1 MDTASHF
8 TGAQHAWHDVAL
20 LANPVGPVR
29 AFVVGTAGS
38 GKSTLLRQLT
48 DLLTLHGVPSAQFDS
63 WTDVEAVPAGE
74 VLVVDDLHL
83 VDPDQLAG
91 LLARVAQP
99 DASLVLASR
108 PTRRSGPVVDVARL
122 LERSALSIV
131 LGEVSQA
138 DAAGF
143 YRQRDQV
150 VPQACLDQIFSMTG
164 GVAWLVSAAL
174 SLHDVEECCD
184 VRHPDLT
191 RDLESR
197 ILHRLDT
204 VNEALRRWV
213 ELSCAG
219 GIGHAELLQHD
230 VDADACIADA
240 FAEGLLL
247 RNGLPVPVVR
257 SAVRG
262 ALPAHRVIGL
272 GVLGVE
278 HDDRGAAGAPLA
290 GHEHDPIDNPDLVG
304 ALLRNADRLMETD
317 PERAGELYAS
327 ALAAGSQDPQVSLRQ
342 ALAAWQAG
350 ALDAAAMVL
359 DPLIAREHGPVRGHA
374 ADIAAAVW
382 AARGLMSTGSRVYA
396 ALPPQRASSRVRA
409 TVAHVGA
416 GRLGL
421 LPDGASGAGTEVSL
435 APSTLDIAL
444 QLLDEGLRASL
455 LPEPPAFTVS
465 RLVRASG
472 LYTASRSTDPLPEL
486 PAVIAASVA
495 LGAGE
500 LTTAQRVI
508 EDAVAGGQGGR
519 WARRRLLLWQAFVA
533 LQGERPAD
541 ARAAL
546 EAAASVPTP
555 ASPRDEFLHQT
566 VQVSLA
572 RRYQDLA
579 ALEAAWAAA
588 IEGVRHF
595 DADVYTLLPLGALLC
610 AAARVGDATTL
621 ASNFAQGLG
630 LLEELGSPPLWSLH
644 LRWAAV
650 QQGILLDRPELL
662 GPHAT
667 ALVAASRGCRV
678 AEVMSHAGGVW
689 VAVLGGSVDA
699 DQVEDAA
706 QQLATIGLAWD
717 GARLAANGAGRSDDR
732 RVSARLLTVARR
744 LHPTADDARR
754 ADPAASATPEAPSA
768 VHELGLTGREL
779 DVAVLILQGKTYAEI
794 GETIFVS
801 PRTVEHHVSHIKR
814 RLSVTSRSDM
824 IAKLRLIVQSEGQR
838 LPSEQR

>member
-1 MDTASHF
+1 MDTANHF
-8 TGAQHAWHDVAL
+8 TGAHHAWHEVAL
-20 LANPVGPVR
+20 LANTVGPVR

-38 GKSTLLRQLT
+38 GKSTLLRQVT

-63 WTDVEAVPAGE
+63 STDVETVPAGE

-83 VDPDQLAG
+83 ADPDQLAA
-91 LLARVAQP
+91 LQARAVHL
-99 DASLVLASR
+99 DASLVVASR
-108 PTRRSGPVVDVARL
+108 PARGSGPAVEVARL

-174 SLHDVEECCD
+174 SLHDVAECCD
-184 VRHPDLT
+184 VRHSDLT

-204 VNEALRRWV
+204 VDEPLRRWV
-213 ELSCAG
+213 ELSCVG
-219 GIGHAELLQHD
+219 GIGHAGLLQQD
-230 VDADACIADA
+230 VDADVRIADA

-272 GVLGVE
+272 GVLGGE
-278 HDDRGAAGAPLA
+278 NADRGASGVPFA

-304 ALLRNADRLMETD
+304 SLLRNADRLLETD

-327 ALAAGSQDPQVSLRQ
+327 ALAAGPQDPQVSLRQ
-342 ALAAWQAG
+342 ALAAWHAG
-350 ALDAAAMVL
+350 ALDLAAMVL
-359 DPLIAREHGPVRGHA
+359 DPLLSREHGPVRGHA

-382 AARGLMSTGSRVYA
+382 AARGLTSTSSRVHA

-409 TVAHVGA
+409 TLAHVGA
-416 GRLGL
+416 GRLEL
-421 LPDGASGAGTEVSL
+421 LPDVASGAGEVSL

-455 LPEPPAFTVS
+455 LPDPPPFTVS

-500 LTTAQRVI
+500 LATAQRVI
-508 EDAVAGGQGGR
+508 DDAVAGGQGGR
-519 WARRRLLLWQAFVA
+519 WARRRLLLWQSFVA

-546 EAAASVPTP
+546 DAAEAVPMP
-555 ASPRDEFLHQT
+555 MSPRDEFLHQT
-566 VQVSLA
+566 VLVSLA

-579 ALEAAWAAA
+579 ALDAAWAAA
-588 IEGVRHF
+588 NEGVRHF
-595 DADVYTLLPLGALLC
+595 DVDVYTLLPLGALVC

-621 ASNFAQGLG
+621 ASNFAQGLA
-630 LLEELGSPPLWSLH
+630 LLEQLGSPPLWALH

-662 GPHAT
+662 GPHAK
-667 ALVAASRGCRV
+667 ALVAASPSCRV

-717 GARLAANGAGRSDDR
+717 GARLAAHGAGRSDDR

-744 LHPTADDARR
+744 LHPTAEDARR
-754 ADPAASATPEAPSA
+754 ADPAAPATPEAPSA
-768 VHELGLTGREL
+768 AHELGLTGREL

-824 IAKLRLIVQSEGQR
+824 IAKLRLIVQPEGQR
-838 LPSEQR
+838 LASEQR